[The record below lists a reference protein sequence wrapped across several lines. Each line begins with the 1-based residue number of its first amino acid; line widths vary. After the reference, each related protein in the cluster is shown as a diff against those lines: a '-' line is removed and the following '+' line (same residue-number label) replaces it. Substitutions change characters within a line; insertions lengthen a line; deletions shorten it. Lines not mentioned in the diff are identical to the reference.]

1 MKTFFRVVLS
11 LVLAAAFV
19 PALRADDPKK
29 LESTPQVKAYRAHM
43 KAMQAGDWDAYKKSM
58 IKEAGPMM
66 EKQIK
71 EMGKSPKDMLEFMAM
86 MTPKDLTFTSL
97 KVDGKKATLMATG
110 KVDTE
115 VNKGTIELAEED
127 GQWKVGH
134 ESWTNAK

>member
-1 MKTFFRVVLS
+1 
-11 LVLAAAFV
+11 
-19 PALRADDPKK
+19 
-29 LESTPQVKAYRAHM
+29 
-43 KAMQAGDWDAYKKSM
+43 
-58 IKEAGPMM
+58 
-66 EKQIK
+66 
-71 EMGKSPKDMLEFMAM
+71 MGKSPKDMLEFMSM

-110 KVDTE
+110 KVDAE